1 VSGSGPKFIVVFHA
15 GGSAGGAAA
24 QAPVAGVLQR
34 AVEKSCAAPAAL
46 PEAPEPQEHWL
57 AVARSPENR
66 LPVRHQAMRPNL
78 PSAQWRLAR
87 YRHLPHPH
95 FRDFLRRRD
104 KPLI

>member
-1 VSGSGPKFIVVFHA
+1 LFRA
-15 GGSAGGAAA
+15 GGSAAGVVA
-24 QAPVAGVLQR
+24 QVLVAGALQR
-34 AVEKSCAAPAAL
+34 AVERNCAAPAAL
-46 PEAPEPQEHWL
+46 PEGPERQERWL
-57 AVARSPENR
+57 AAGRSLANLLR
-66 LPVRHQAMRPNL
+66 VRHQATHLNL

>member
-1 VSGSGPKFIVVFHA
+1 LLSRA
-15 GGSAGGAAA
+15 GGSAAGVVA
-24 QAPVAGVLQR
+24 QVPVAGALQR
-34 AVEKSCAAPAAL
+34 AVERSCAPPVAAL

-66 LPVRHQAMRPNL
+66 LPVRHQAMRLNL

>member
-1 VSGSGPKFIVVFHA
+1 MLLFRVGDWAAA
-15 GGSAGGAAA
+15 GAPA

-34 AVEKSCAAPAAL
+34 AVGKSYAAPVAAQ
-46 PEAPEPQEHWL
+46 PERHEPQERSL
-57 AVARSPENR
+57 AAGRSLANLLRVRRQARH
-66 LPVRHQAMRPNL
+66 LNL

-87 YRHLPHPH
+87 YRHLPHPD

>member
-1 VSGSGPKFIVVFHA
+1 V
-15 GGSAGGAAA
+15 AA
-24 QAPVAGVLQR
+24 Q
-34 AVEKSCAAPAAL
+34 
-46 PEAPEPQEHWL
+46 PERREPQKRSL
-57 AVARSPENR
+57 AAGRFLANLLR
-66 LPVRHQAMRPNL
+66 VRHQATRLNL

>member
-1 VSGSGPKFIVVFHA
+1 VSGSGRKFIVVFHA
-15 GGSAGGAAA
+15 GGSAGGAEA

-66 LPVRHQAMRPNL
+66 LPVRHQAMRLNL